1 MNQFCGA
8 GSKPNRA
15 PPAPGAVAH
24 PALAGAATRVYA
36 GGMDES
42 RLWSDEA
49 LRRREFPVCNHQI
62 FLAHAAVATVPRRV
76 AQAEIDH
83 ATATSERESDYAAVN
98 KRVEATRELAAR
110 LLPGAQG
117 DEISLQGPTA
127 LGLSLIAGGLD
138 WRPGDEVV
146 YHADCYPANVYPW
159 MELQRRGVVPVAIR
173 TPRYGEV
180 TIESV
185 AAALTARTRLVALA
199 SAHFLTGFRIDIDAI
214 GRQLHE
220 RGILFSLDA
229 IQTLGA
235 FPTPVEHVDF
245 LAADAHKWLLGPL
258 AIGVVM
264 VKRAHF
270 ETLRPIL
277 LGAANVKCPDYI
289 AQPEIVLRDS
299 AKRYEP
305 GVLNI
310 GPLFGMGAGLE
321 LLLEVGIDRISV
333 RILALKQRLVD
344 GLAPL
349 GFEAV
354 SPVTGPHASGLLTLR
369 HPSLDPGRIYVALK
383 QADVVPSLR
392 RDRSGQ
398 AYLRFSPHFYN
409 TESEIERVIDLVR
422 MHAA

>member
-1 MNQFCGA
+1 
-8 GSKPNRA
+8 
-15 PPAPGAVAH
+15 
-24 PALAGAATRVYA
+24 
-36 GGMDES
+36 MDET
-42 RLWSDEA
+42 RFWCDETV
-49 LRRREFPVCNHQI
+49 RRHEFPVCNHQI

-76 AQAEIDH
+76 VQAEIDH

-98 KRVEATRELAAR
+98 QRVLATRELAAR
-110 LLPGAQG
+110 LLPGAQA

-159 MELQRRGVVPVAIR
+159 LELQRRGVIPVAIR

-185 AAALTARTRLVALA
+185 AAALTPRTRLVALA
-199 SAHFLTGFRIDIDAI
+199 SAHFLTGFRLEIDAI
-214 GRQLHE
+214 GRLLHD

-245 LAADAHKWLLGPL
+245 LSADAHKWLLGPL
-258 AIGVVM
+258 AIGIVM

-270 ETLRPIL
+270 EKLRPIL
-277 LGAANVKCPDYI
+277 LGAANVKCPDFI
-289 AQPEIVLRDS
+289 AQPEIVFRDS
-299 AKRYEP
+299 AERYEP

-310 GPLFGMGAGLE
+310 SPLFGMGAGLE
-321 LLLEVGIDRISV
+321 LLLEVGIDRIGE
-333 RILALKQRLVD
+333 RIFTLKDRLMN

-349 GFEAV
+349 GFEAIA
-354 SPVTGPHASGLLTLR
+354 PVTGPHASGLLTLR
-369 HPSLDPGRIYVALK
+369 HASLDPSRIYAALK
-383 QADVVPSLR
+383 KASVVASLR
-392 RDRSGQ
+392 RDRAGQ

-409 TESEIERVIDLVR
+409 TESEIDRVIDLVR
-422 MHAA
+422 SGST

>member
-1 MNQFCGA
+1 
-8 GSKPNRA
+8 
-15 PPAPGAVAH
+15 
-24 PALAGAATRVYA
+24 
-36 GGMDES
+36 MDES
-42 RLWSDEA
+42 RFWNDEA
-49 LRRREFPVCNHQI
+49 LRRHEFPVCNHQI

-98 KRVEATRELAAR
+98 RRVEAARELAAR
-110 LLPGAQG
+110 LLPGAKA

-159 MELQRRGVVPVAIR
+159 IELQRRGVVPVAIR

-185 AAALTARTRLVALA
+185 AAALSPRTRLVALA
-199 SAHFLTGFRIDIDAI
+199 SAHFLTGFRIEIDAI
-214 GRQLHE
+214 GRMLHE
-220 RGILFSLDA
+220 RGVLFSLDA

-235 FPTPVEHVDF
+235 FPTSVEHVDF

-258 AIGVVM
+258 AIGVIM
-264 VKRAHF
+264 VKRTHF
-270 ETLRPIL
+270 EALRPIL
-277 LGAANVKCPDYI
+277 LGAANVKCPDFI
-289 AQPEIVLRDS
+289 AQPEIVFRNS
-299 AKRYEP
+299 AERYEP

-310 GPLFGMGAGLE
+310 SPLFGMAAGLE
-321 LLLEVGIDRISV
+321 LLLEVGIDRIGA
-333 RILALKQRLVD
+333 RILALKQRLMD

-349 GFEAV
+349 GFEPIA
-354 SPVTGPHASGLLTLR
+354 PVTGPNASGLLTLR
-369 HPSLDPGRIYVALK
+369 HASRDPGGIYATLK
-383 QADVVPSLR
+383 QAGVVPSLR
-392 RDRSGQ
+392 RDRSGH

-409 TESEIERVIDLVR
+409 TEAEIDRVINLVGTCP
-422 MHAA
+422 A